1 MQVGILKQV
10 ISDQREE
17 VERILKEGVVERD
30 GIGYAREFLKH
41 PNALAVMGV
50 RRCGKSVF
58 SMLLSRQLGEGVS
71 YVNFDDERLMGI
83 NAGDLNKV
91 LQALYELYGEPA
103 VIILDEIQNVSGWE
117 LFVSR
122 LRRTRKVVVTGS
134 NSKLMGGELASHLT
148 GRYVDFTLYP
158 FSFRETVSFK
168 PDFYL
173 TGDIAKARR
182 QLDAYVRGSGFP
194 EFGKFGSNIVVRT
207 YEDIINKDCV
217 RRHNV
222 RDAETFRELARYL
235 MTNSSK
241 EFTYSKL
248 SNVLG
253 IKDVHTAKNYVSYIR
268 EAFMI
273 AVVERFSPKLK
284 QQFIAPKKVY
294 AIDHGFCNFI
304 GFRLSEDIGRIFENI
319 VCIELLRKK
328 AVNPPLS
335 VYYWKDHQ
343 GSEVDFVVKDGLKI
357 SRLIQVC
364 YDIDDE
370 GTKQREVKALVK
382 ASSELGCD
390 SLIIITDSEDRV
402 ETIKGKKVEYL
413 PLWKWLLG

>member
-1 MQVGILKQV
+1 MQVGVLKQV

-17 VERILKEGVVERD
+17 VERILREGIIERD
-30 GIGYAREFLKH
+30 GIDYAKGFLKH
-41 PNALAVMGV
+41 PNVLAVTGV
-50 RRCGKSVF
+50 RRSGKSVF

-83 NAGDLNKV
+83 NTEDLNKV
-91 LQALYELYGEPA
+91 LQALYELYGEPG
-103 VIILDEIQNVSGWE
+103 VIILDEVQNVRGWE
-117 LFVSR
+117 LFVNR

-134 NSKLMGGELASHLT
+134 NSKLMGGELATHLT
-148 GRYVDFTLYP
+148 GRYVDYTLYP

-173 TGDIAKARR
+173 TSDIAKARR
-182 QLDAYVRGSGFP
+182 QLEDYVRGSGFP
-194 EFGKFGSNIVVRT
+194 EFRKFGSNIVVRI
-207 YEDIINKDCV
+207 YEDIINKDCI
-217 RRHNV
+217 RRHKI
-222 RDAETFRELARYL
+222 REEETFRELARYL

-248 SNVLG
+248 SNTFG

-304 GFRLSEDIGRIFENI
+304 GFSLSKNTGRVFENI

-328 AVNPPLS
+328 AVDPRLS

-357 SRLIQVC
+357 KQLIQVC

-370 GTKQREVKALVK
+370 GTKQREVKALLK

-390 SLIIITDSEDRV
+390 SLMIITDSEDRV